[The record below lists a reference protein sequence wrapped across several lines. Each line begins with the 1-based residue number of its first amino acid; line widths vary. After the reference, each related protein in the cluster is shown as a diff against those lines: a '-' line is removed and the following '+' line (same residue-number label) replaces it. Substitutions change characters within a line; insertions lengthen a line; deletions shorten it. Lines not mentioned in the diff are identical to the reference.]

1 VKKIKNMKN
10 WLLVGLMFSSYGVLA
25 EEWQMYFESDKFY
38 FFIAPNSTLKTGANI
53 VTSTTHDYKT
63 ASERGERSRQITR
76 EYDCVKAQSRVL
88 RLVTY
93 SQEKA
98 AGEVIRDEPQAEA
111 WSSIPANSAVS
122 ALGNIVCSAS

>member
-1 VKKIKNMKN
+1 M
-10 WLLVGLMFSSYGVLA
+10 LSSYGVLA
-25 EEWQMYFESDKFY
+25 EEWKMYFESDKFY
-38 FFIAPNSTLKTGANI
+38 FFIAPNSTLKTGTNI

-63 ASERGERSRQITR
+63 PSERGERSRQITR

-93 SQEKA
+93 TKEKA

-111 WSSIPANSAVS
+111 WAAIPTNSAVS